1 MAVRVLLV
9 AAFTVLY
16 GCGQASSP
24 VEKQEK
30 QGGVEQAAE
39 GEEQPETVTPHPAS
53 ELTTAR
59 AGGNIFGFLI
69 YLYLV
74 PCSRMK
80 LTDRIGPDG
89 LGTRVDH
96 GVVDRHELA
105 QLRGVILLHAVEGG
119 VRQVVVATGDKVVED
134 AEVERT

>member
-30 QGGVEQAAE
+30 QGDVEQAAE

-59 AGGNIFGFLI
+59 AGATSSASS
-69 YLYLV
+69 YT
-74 PCSRMK
+74 S
-80 LTDRIGPDG
+80 T
-89 LGTRVDH
+89 
-96 GVVDRHELA
+96 LA
-105 QLRGVILLHAVEGG
+105 PARA
-119 VRQVVVATGDKVVED
+119 
-134 AEVERT
+134 

>member
-30 QGGVEQAAE
+30 QGDVEQAAE

-59 AGGNIFGFLI
+59 AGGQHLRLPHIPL
-69 YLYLV
+69 
-74 PCSRMK
+74 PCP
-80 LTDRIGPDG
+80 LLAHEADRPDWS
-89 LGTRVDH
+89 
-96 GVVDRHELA
+96 
-105 QLRGVILLHAVEGG
+105 
-119 VRQVVVATGDKVVED
+119 
-134 AEVERT
+134 